1 MRGPSRLTSGG
12 PFRTSARPMGFLQRW
27 FGTEGRERDLVTDL
41 VEDYRAL
48 TEQAISL
55 RDHATRAR
63 YPQVTQALGELADLH
78 ARHAGWLS
86 ELIQVRGGG
95 VPPVAPA
102 VLLVG
107 GSQWE
112 RAVAA
117 MEQARRVRRR
127 LVEHFSRWDPEDPEA
142 VALLKRIERE
152 TGDVLPV
159 YESVVM
165 RSDPHAID

>member
-1 MRGPSRLTSGG
+1 
-12 PFRTSARPMGFLQRW
+12 MGFLQRL
-27 FGTEGRERDLVTDL
+27 FGTDGGERDLIDDL
-41 VEDYRAL
+41 VEDYRAI

-55 RDHATRAR
+55 RDHATRGR
-63 YPQVTQALGELADLH
+63 YPQVTEALGRLADLH

-86 ELIQVRGGG
+86 EHIGARGGG

-107 GSQWE
+107 RSQWE

-117 MEQARRVRRR
+117 MEQARRIRRR
-127 LVEHFSRWDPEDPEA
+127 LVEHFSRWDPDEPET

-152 TGDVLPV
+152 ASDALAT
-159 YESVVM
+159 YESLVM
-165 RSDPHAID
+165 RSDPHALD

>member
-1 MRGPSRLTSGG
+1 
-12 PFRTSARPMGFLQRW
+12 MGFLQRL
-27 FGTEGRERDLVTDL
+27 FGGEGRERDLVEDL

-55 RDHATRAR
+55 RDHAARAR
-63 YPQVTQALGELADLH
+63 YPQVSEALTGLADLH
-78 ARHAGWLS
+78 ARHAGRLG

-107 GSQWE
+107 KSQWE

-117 MEQARRVRRR
+117 MEQARRIRRR
-127 LVEHFSRWDPEDPEA
+127 LVEHFSRWDPEDPDA
-142 VALLKRIERE
+142 VTLLKHVERE
-152 TGDVLPV
+152 TGDALAT
-159 YESVVM
+159 YEAVVM